1 MSSNSTISI
10 SFKVEDAEGGFKKM
24 TVSADEL
31 SKAMKGAVVQ
41 ASQLKTEFI
50 NFAAV
55 ASSLESVSS
64 VVSNLQGT
72 LKGLSDAYAMQV
84 EAETQLATTMR
95 NTMGATEAEVQSI
108 KDLCSAQQELGVIGD
123 EVQLAGAQELATYL
137 SKKQSLEQ
145 LIPVMNDM
153 LAQQYGLNATQEN
166 AVQIATML
174 GKVMDGQTGALSR
187 YGYTFDE
194 AQEQILKFGSEAERA
209 AVLCDVVES
218 SVGGMNA
225 ELAKTDAGQLK
236 QAENSLGD
244 LKEKL
249 GEIAQSIMPLVTIGA
264 SIVLTVNGFAKM
276 VVAVKAI
283 TAAMKG
289 AALAVKGWQIGQGLT
304 NVIIR
309 ATGLFSKNAA
319 VGLQLLS
326 TSAKG
331 AERAVFTLKIA
342 LNGLLMAS
350 AIGAIIWALSA
361 AISAIS
367 GSSDDATDSAHKLI
381 DAEERAKKASE
392 DAAASH
398 SEEESALRD
407 ARSELALYIIK
418 LENFKGSKVEE
429 QRLVDELNKAYGESM
444 GVYSTVS
451 EWYKTLTANSEKYCR
466 QIVLET
472 RARTLANKIAAK
484 EQENYEI
491 DENINKGAYKGE
503 RAILPTNIESEMAAL
518 GLSVEEAL
526 NKGIIEY
533 KGLAFFIKELDKA
546 KLVQAENTRQAK
558 EWEGELRK
566 VSEES
571 ARITFTKPEPAALPI
586 YSADQIAG
594 MGRTKVEEAIK
605 KNEEYRKS
613 TLDSGELKALKAN
626 YEQLKKRKEE
636 IDALQG
642 FGTTSAAPSPT
653 NKTKES
659 ELSDKIRKAKEEY
672 VTASEEQRAQLR
684 ENIAQ
689 WQAELAQR
697 ELLMKEAERP
707 LKLETMA
714 DYDNEIAYQQA
725 LRKTANAEEAAALD
739 ATIAQLYK
747 RRDAIEES
755 SYVPVAEEEIKSYEQ
770 LEEAIAHCNETLK
783 TATSEAERIAIQK
796 NKNALDRIKEEW
808 DAALNDLEK
817 PADIALLG
825 SVKELDD
832 AISYYRQKQNEASA
846 DEIQNLQLTI
856 DALEAKKEAQLRGID
871 LASKQREV
879 NEISGLSDR
888 EFKTEVRAIGFDALI
903 ERIKELNKQ
912 LNDAA
917 NPPTDKQR
925 KQINE
930 LIATYKSW
938 AKECIDTFGNVRSG
952 WEGVKGI
959 GGGIQSITQ
968 ALDDN
973 ANAWSALTGIVDGFL
988 QIYDGIKAIIDVIN
1002 LVSTASTLLAGT
1014 KTTEAGATVAATTAE
1029 GAQAAAAPEIA
1040 AAQAPVIAA
1049 NKAAAASFMELAAA
1063 SFYAAHAY
1071 IPFAGFGIATGFI
1084 TMAKTIV
1091 AAMGATPFADG
1102 GIVSGPTL
1110 GLIGEYAGASNNPE
1124 VVAPLDKLR
1133 SMISPAGQPTIIG
1146 GTLRASGRDI
1156 VCVLANETRIS
1167 SKSGLRTNIKI

>member
-1 MSSNSTISI
+1 M
-10 SFKVEDAEGGFKKM
+10 
-24 TVSADEL
+24 
-31 SKAMKGAVVQ
+31 
-41 ASQLKTEFI
+41 
-50 NFAAV
+50 
-55 ASSLESVSS
+55 
-64 VVSNLQGT
+64 
-72 LKGLSDAYAMQV
+72 
-84 EAETQLATTMR
+84 
-95 NTMGATEAEVQSI
+95 
-108 KDLCSAQQELGVIGD
+108 
-123 EVQLAGAQELATYL
+123 QLAGAQELSTYL

-319 VGLQLLS
+319 VGLQMLS

-342 LNGLLMAS
+342 LNGLLIAS
-350 AIGAIIWALSA
+350 AIGAVIWALSA

-503 RAILPTNIESEMAAL
+503 RIILSTDIESEMAAL

-526 NKGIIEY
+526 NKGIIEQR
-533 KGLAFFIKELDKA
+533 GPFVFVISELKKA

-558 EWEGELRK
+558 EWGEELRK

-571 ARITFTKPEPAALPI
+571 ASITFTKPEPAALPI
-586 YSADQIAG
+586 YSANQIAG
-594 MGRTKVEEAIK
+594 MDRTKVEEAIK

-626 YEQLKKRKEE
+626 HELLKKRKEE

-642 FGTTSAAPSPT
+642 FGTTSAAPSPA

-659 ELSDKIRKAKEEY
+659 ELSDKIREAKEEY

-689 WQAELAQR
+689 WQAELEQV
-697 ELLMKEAERP
+697 ELLKKEAERP

-714 DYDNEIAYQQA
+714 DYDKEIAYQQA

-755 SYVPVAEEEIKSYEQ
+755 SYVPVAKEEIKSYEQ
-770 LEEAIAHCNETLK
+770 LEEAIAHCDETLK

-796 NKNALDRIKEEW
+796 NKNALNRIKEEW
-808 DAALNDLEK
+808 DATLNDLEK

-856 DALEAKKEAQLRGID
+856 DALDAKKEAQLRGID

-888 EFKTEVRAIGFDALI
+888 ESKIAVRAIGFDALI

-930 LIATYKSW
+930 LIATYKRW
-938 AKECIDTFGNVRSG
+938 AKECTDTFGNVRAG
-952 WEGVKGI
+952 WEGAKGI

-968 ALDDN
+968 ALEDN

-988 QIYDGIKAIIDVIN
+988 QIYDGIKAIINVIN
-1002 LVSTASTLLAGT
+1002 LMSNASTLLAGA
-1014 KTTEAGATVAATTAE
+1014 KTAEAGATTAATTAE
-1029 GAQAAAAPEIA
+1029 GVQAAAAPEMA
-1040 AAQAPVIAA
+1040 LAQAPVIAA

-1167 SKSGLRTNIKI
+1167 SKSGKRTNIKI